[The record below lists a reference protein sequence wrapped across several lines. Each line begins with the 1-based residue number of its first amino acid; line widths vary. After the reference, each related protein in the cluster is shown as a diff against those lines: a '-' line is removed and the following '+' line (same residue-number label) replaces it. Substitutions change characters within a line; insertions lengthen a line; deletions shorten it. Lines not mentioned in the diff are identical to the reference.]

1 MTISPTPQLLGFGG
15 LLESGKDAVSD
26 HLVTNNGF
34 TKVSMSDPI
43 DLCVLAVNPIVFG
56 EAKQYGLLSRL
67 WRALLRKQPEIVYTR
82 YREIHD
88 RLGYVEAKRIP
99 EVRALLQR
107 VGKEMGRDIID
118 IDIWTNLVRRTVV
131 ALLEDGHPVCIS
143 GIRFVEE
150 QIMVKELGGQLI
162 WVDRPGHKSAAVAT
176 TAAHAT
182 EVQFADFDQDLVLVN
197 DGTLVEL
204 HDKAEGLVR

>member
-26 HLVTNNGF
+26 HLVVHNGF
-34 TKVSMSDPI
+34 TKVNMSNPI
-43 DLCVLAVNPIVFG
+43 DLCALAINAIVFA
-56 EAKQYGLLSRL
+56 EAKQYGFLVRV
-67 WRALLRKQPEIVYTR
+67 WRALWNTEPEIIYTR
-82 YREIHD
+82 YRELHD
-88 RLGYVEAKRIP
+88 RLGFTEAKKIP

-107 VGKEMGRDIID
+107 IGKDMGRDIID
-118 IDIWTNLVRRTVV
+118 VNIWVKLARRTISE
-131 ALLEDGHPVCIS
+131 LLEDGHPVCIS

-197 DGTLVEL
+197 DGTLAEL
-204 HDKAEGLVR
+204 HAKAEGLVR